1 MYVQKSYYLEYAI
14 TVYFCKISPFISF
27 PLVLTWGLL
36 GRDELFVISKVHKI
50 ITSELRS
57 VGKLVYSTITYI
69 DGLEAGQKIQ
79 LFRVINLCRT
89 GMAVYYIGNRDRYG
103 VLWPATTIARLC
115 PCPDTPIFASGY
127 PEKIITAIH
136 LLHATTYKSI
146 NDNPGFAIY
155 PNHTPLHENLLPSC
169 ERYTPLKGVSFGLS
183 LNSTWMKMVSN
194 PPRNIAS
201 TFGALLVNNMSVTI
215 CTGFNTFT
223 KLF

>member
-1 MYVQKSYYLEYAI
+1 M
-14 TVYFCKISPFISF
+14 
-27 PLVLTWGLL
+27 
-36 GRDELFVISKVHKI
+36 HKI
-50 ITSELRS
+50 ITSEFRS

-115 PCPDTPIFASGY
+115 PCPDTLIFASGY

-146 NDNPGFAIY
+146 NDNPAFAIY

>member
-1 MYVQKSYYLEYAI
+1 
-14 TVYFCKISPFISF
+14 
-27 PLVLTWGLL
+27 
-36 GRDELFVISKVHKI
+36 
-50 ITSELRS
+50 
-57 VGKLVYSTITYI
+57 
-69 DGLEAGQKIQ
+69 
-79 LFRVINLCRT
+79 
-89 GMAVYYIGNRDRYG
+89 MAVYYIGNRDRYG

-115 PCPDTPIFASGY
+115 PCPDTLIFASGY

-201 TFGALLVNNMSVTI
+201 TLCLWTVCPWQYALVLTPSRRCFLNGSLFACRFLTGVLISTISHGHFCLV
-215 CTGFNTFT
+215 GFQGTLTEWFDQKPLCRHLT
-223 KLF
+223 E